1 MGHLSSHYC
10 CLSSLAVEFVL
21 QEFELRFGHHLAV
34 HYADGGFPPHILLVS
49 LGGRVVEPEHE
60 LVGVDE
66 GAEAGLMQRAAA
78 GHHGA
83 RVVELVREEG
93 RRGEESVEV
102 EAAEHF
108 VILGEGGQ
116 LDLVLGIA
124 EQLGGGRR
132 LGRVV
137 SKLPLVAHVVRIREV
152 LILDLKKILFGLSL
166 SRFNKC
172 SMQVW
177 KKQIL

>member
-1 MGHLSSHYC
+1 M
-10 CLSSLAVEFVL
+10 SSLAVEFVL

-34 HYADGGFPPHILLVS
+34 HDADRGFPAHVLLVS
-49 LGGRVVEPEHE
+49 LGGRVVEPQHE

-66 GAEAGLMQRAAA
+66 GAEAGLVQRAAA

-137 SKLPLVAHVVRIREV
+137 SELPLVAHVVRIREV
-152 LILDLKKILFGLSL
+152 LILDLK
-166 SRFNKC
+166 
-172 SMQVW
+172 
-177 KKQIL
+177 